1 MIRIAS
7 VTTTLHSML
16 GLYSHQ
22 SCFHAYSAD
31 LIRLVGIRGSR
42 YLKPHPY
49 TLDDI
54 HHKTLG
60 YYCDI
65 HQQEWNHFAL
75 HYIDNNVV
83 ELKMFMV

>member
-16 GLYSHQ
+16 GLYPDH
-22 SCFHAYSAD
+22 SCFHVYSPD
-31 LIRLVGIRGSR
+31 LIRLVGIRSSR
-42 YLKPHPY
+42 CLKSHHY

-54 HHKTLG
+54 HHRTLG

-83 ELKMFMV
+83 DLKMLMV